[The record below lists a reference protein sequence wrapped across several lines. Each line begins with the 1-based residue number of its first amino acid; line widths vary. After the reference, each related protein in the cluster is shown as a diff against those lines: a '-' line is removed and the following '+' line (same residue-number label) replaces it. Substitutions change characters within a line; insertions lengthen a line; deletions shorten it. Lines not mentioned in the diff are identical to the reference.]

1 MQGKRELQKRI
12 KESDKNGCK
21 TLRKTDSYKIEKQG
35 IKRKFRKVNLW
46 KAYAIKEK

>member
-12 KESDKNGCK
+12 KESDKIGCK
-21 TLRKTDSYKIEKQG
+21 TLRKTDSYKIEKWG